1 MIRILLILATLISAP
16 AFADLKIQSAY
27 LDFGFVEAR
36 SYHSRYLTVTNHGRE
51 TARLRIIGASGFEFR
66 AYTDCPQFLPPGGRC
81 SIDVTFN
88 PPWPNRY
95 YSDYLTVGDDFSS
108 EDVYLRGWTR

>member
-1 MIRILLILATLISAP
+1 MIRFLLVLVSLFSTSAL
-16 AFADLKIQSAY
+16 ADLKIQNAI

-36 SYHSRYLTVTNHGRE
+36 SYHSRYLTVTNNGPD
-51 TARLRIIGASGFEFR
+51 TARLRILGASGFEFR
-66 AYTDCPQFLPPGGRC
+66 AYTNCPQFLPPGGRC

-88 PPWPNRY
+88 PPWPNRF
-95 YSDYLTVGDDFSS
+95 YSDYLTVADDFSS